1 MENESNDS
9 RMPYGEDRLLVT
21 LKRWMS
27 LRNKRLKFKALGK
40 LLIILE
46 GFKEYTYP
54 QIMHEERNRKM

>member
-21 LKRWMS
+21 LNRWMS
-27 LRNKRLKFKALGK
+27 LRNKWLKFKALGK

-46 GFKEYTYP
+46 GFKE
-54 QIMHEERNRKM
+54 